1 MADAECEPRD
11 VDEAPRCIG
20 LARSKLGVV
29 GAGLRSGQRAQVNVA
44 TCAQSL
50 VGLLF
55 SFFFFFFFFLMCV
68 RSSGVSSFGFNPSS
82 LLVWACHRR
91 SSSSG
96 GRRRLH
102 KVLAAQQTVM
112 VCHLLVRHSIVLE
125 SCTRNLEST
134 TRRPSQHQPQ
144 KQETDREREKKKKKK
159 KKKKRKKKS
168 FLLYLNATSRLYPC
182 AVLWWVV
189 R

>member
-55 SFFFFFFFFLMCV
+55 SFFFFVRCV
-68 RSSGVSSFGFNPSS
+68 RSYGLSS
-82 LLVWACHRR
+82 VWF
-91 SSSSG
+91 
-96 GRRRLH
+96 
-102 KVLAAQQTVM
+102 Q
-112 VCHLLVRHSIVLE
+112 SIVIVGLGVP
-125 SCTRNLEST
+125 
-134 TRRPSQHQPQ
+134 PSFVIFWRTEEAP
-144 KQETDREREKKKKKK
+144 
-159 KKKKRKKKS
+159 
-168 FLLYLNATSRLYPC
+168 
-182 AVLWWVV
+182 
-189 R
+189 